1 MISSSVRAER
11 GEEKKKRESRPCV
24 SVYASEAPHMSP
36 VNRRSLSLGRRT
48 APSRLTVPHAR
59 RPGAHGGSKGHITRE
74 YKQNL
79 TTEEPPSP
87 LTPPLLLPD
96 VVTMPPFPL
105 FSFSL
110 SFPADNVHHA
120 DLLYIRSSVPLSQSR
135 LLYIEYRY
143 TGAAVLHSVYQPQC
157 RERGNWG
164 CSLIDPTSHC

>member
-96 VVTMPPFPL
+96 VVTMPPFP
-105 FSFSL
+105 FFFL
-110 SFPADNVHHA
+110 SFPFFLSDSSPP
-120 DLLYIRSSVPLSQSR
+120 LLSLYPSQLTMSTTPTYCPSDPRFLSPNPGYYI
-135 LLYIEYRY
+135 
-143 TGAAVLHSVYQPQC
+143 
-157 RERGNWG
+157 
-164 CSLIDPTSHC
+164 